1 MQLMQSVTKITS
13 VAIEP
18 RKPGLSLHCD
28 VIQVGLVQ
36 AICGAAGRLQLRR
49 AGCQFPRKSPVN
61 PLMPYFSK
69 LSADEQTRYF
79 ALLGQALG
87 VRRHFDLLLWLQ
99 GDVQHFLPHDIML
112 AAWGDF
118 RLGLIA
124 HDIVSALPGVRT
136 QRTSVASVSPML
148 SGLFKRWFESGRKP
162 FAVRVG
168 EAGFVLDDSALD
180 ADLGGALRNVRSA
193 LVHGICDER
202 GRHDC
207 LYVLFSSN
215 VVHGEGAR
223 ATMEILLPY
232 LDMALRQVPQ
242 LHTEQAHH
250 EEGAAAPCETQ
261 EHGLTEREI
270 QIMTWV
276 KAGKTNQEIGMILD
290 ISAFTVKNH
299 LKRIFKKLTVYNRM
313 QAVAK
318 FEAVSLNGAN

>member
-1 MQLMQSVTKITS
+1 
-13 VAIEP
+13 
-18 RKPGLSLHCD
+18 
-28 VIQVGLVQ
+28 
-36 AICGAAGRLQLRR
+36 
-49 AGCQFPRKSPVN
+49 
-61 PLMPYFSK
+61 MPHISQ
-69 LSADEQTRYF
+69 LSADDQKRYF
-79 ALLGQALG
+79 ALVEEALA

-99 GDVQHFLPHDIML
+99 GDVQHFLPHEIML
-112 AAWGDF
+112 AAWGDL

-136 QRTSVASVSPML
+136 QRASVLSVSPLL
-148 SGLFKRWFESGRKP
+148 SGLYKRWTLLERMP
-162 FAVRVG
+162 FVVALG
-168 EAGFVLDDSALD
+168 AGGCALDDSALD
-180 ADLGGALRNVRSA
+180 GDLGGALGNVRSA
-193 LVHGICDER
+193 LVHGICDQR

-223 ATMEILLPY
+223 AMIGILLPY
-232 LDMALRQVPQ
+232 LDTALRQVPQ
-242 LHTEQAHH
+242 LRIEAVEV
-250 EEGAAAPCETQ
+250 EELAPPPCETQ
-261 EHGLTEREI
+261 EHGLSEREI

-299 LKRIFKKLTVYNRM
+299 LKRIFRKLAVYNRM

>member
-1 MQLMQSVTKITS
+1 
-13 VAIEP
+13 
-18 RKPGLSLHCD
+18 
-28 VIQVGLVQ
+28 
-36 AICGAAGRLQLRR
+36 
-49 AGCQFPRKSPVN
+49 
-61 PLMPYFSK
+61 MPHFSQ
-69 LSADEQTRYF
+69 LSADDQKRYF
-79 ALLGQALG
+79 ALVEEALA

-99 GDVQHFLPHDIML
+99 GDVQHFLPHEIML
-112 AAWGDF
+112 AAWGDL

-136 QRTSVASVSPML
+136 QRASVASVSPLL
-148 SGLFKRWFESGRKP
+148 SGLFKRWIELKRKP
-162 FAVRVG
+162 FAVAVG
-168 EAGFVLDDSALD
+168 EGGFELDEGALD
-180 ADLGGALRNVRSA
+180 SDLGGALKDVRSA

-207 LYVLFSSN
+207 LYVLFSSH

-232 LDMALRQVPQ
+232 LDTALRQVPQ
-242 LHTEQAHH
+242 LRA
-250 EEGAAAPCETQ
+250 EEAEAEEVAAASCDSQ
-261 EHGLTEREI
+261 DHGLSEREI

-299 LKRIFKKLTVYNRM
+299 LKRIFRKLAVYNRM

-318 FEAVSLNGAN
+318 FEAVSL

>member
-1 MQLMQSVTKITS
+1 MQLTQSVTNITS
-13 VAIEP
+13 EANLP
-18 RKPGLSLHCD
+18 RKPKLSLHCG
-28 VIQVGLVQ
+28 VIQVLFAKTVF
-36 AICGAAGRLQLRR
+36 GAPSRLQLRSTR
-49 AGCQFPRKSPVN
+49 CQSLRKSSVIH
-61 PLMPYFSK
+61 LMPHFSQ
-69 LSADEQTRYF
+69 LSAEDQKRYF
-79 ALLGQALG
+79 ALVEQALG

-99 GDVQHFLPHDIML
+99 GDVQHFLPHEIML

-136 QRTSVASVSPML
+136 QRASVASVSPLL
-148 SGLFKRWFESGRKP
+148 SGLFKRWIESGRKP

-168 EAGFVLDDSALD
+168 EGGFELDDSALD
-180 ADLGGALRNVRSA
+180 SDLGAALKDVCSA

-223 ATMEILLPY
+223 ALMEILLPY
-232 LDMALRQVPQ
+232 LDTALRQVPQ
-242 LHTEQAHH
+242 LRI
-250 EEGAAAPCETQ
+250 EEAQVDETVATPCETH
-261 EHGLTEREI
+261 EHGLSEREI
-270 QIMTWV
+270 EIMIWV
-276 KAGKTNQEIGMILD
+276 KAGKTNHEIGMILD

>member
-1 MQLMQSVTKITS
+1 
-13 VAIEP
+13 
-18 RKPGLSLHCD
+18 
-28 VIQVGLVQ
+28 
-36 AICGAAGRLQLRR
+36 
-49 AGCQFPRKSPVN
+49 
-61 PLMPYFSK
+61 MPHFSQ
-69 LSADEQTRYF
+69 LSADDQKRYF
-79 ALLGQALG
+79 ALVEEALA
-87 VRRHFDLLLWLQ
+87 VRRHFDFLLWLQ
-99 GDVQHFLPHDIML
+99 GGVQHFLPHEIML
-112 AAWGDF
+112 AAWGDL

-136 QRTSVASVSPML
+136 QRASVASVSPLL
-148 SGLFKRWFESGRKP
+148 SGLYKRWTLLERKP
-162 FAVRVG
+162 FVVAVG
-168 EAGFVLDDSALD
+168 AGGVALDDSALD
-180 ADLGGALRNVRSA
+180 GDLGGALGNVRSA

-207 LYVLFSSN
+207 LYVLFSSH

-232 LDMALRQVPQ
+232 LDTALRQVPQ
-242 LHTEQAHH
+242 LRA
-250 EEGAAAPCETQ
+250 EEAEEVAAASCDSQ
-261 EHGLTEREI
+261 EHGLTEREM

-299 LKRIFKKLTVYNRM
+299 LKRIFRKLAVYNRM